1 MAYRSLLA
9 TFTCVA
15 LLLGCTCTTAP
26 LLVRQKNWSI
36 GILEGSSPLDLETA
50 GMIAP
55 RLTWRDIP
63 GISARF
69 VADPFL
75 VRRGAKWLLFFELF
89 NEGSQRGEIA
99 LAESDDLVSWSF
111 RDVVLAEPFHLSYPF
126 VFEHHG
132 QHYMIPESRAK
143 HEVRLYRAHNFPFDW
158 RLEKVLIQ
166 GNYADSSIV
175 QFGDTWWLFTSLPPY
190 TAALFHAP
198 SPLGP
203 WTQHPSSPMYADDS
217 SRARP
222 GGAPLV
228 LDGKLVRFV
237 QDNRQGYGKKVR
249 AMEVTALSA
258 TSFFEHPLE
267 PDPLLG
273 PGGEHWRW
281 NGMHHISAVK
291 LPNGRW
297 VAAVDGNGDGLPDHE
312 NE

>member
-1 MAYRSLLA
+1 M
-9 TFTCVA
+9 
-15 LLLGCTCTTAP
+15 
-26 LLVRQKNWSI
+26 
-36 GILEGSSPLDLETA
+36 
-50 GMIAP
+50 
-55 RLTWRDIP
+55 TWRDIP
-63 GISARF
+63 GIRARF

-75 VRRGAKWLLFFELF
+75 VRRGKKWLLFFELF
-89 NEGSQRGEIA
+89 NEARERGEIA
-99 LAESDDLVSWSF
+99 LAESDDLASWSF
-111 RDVVLAEPFHLSYPF
+111 RGIVLTEPFHLSYPF
-126 VFEHHG
+126 VFEYRG
-132 QHYMIPESRAK
+132 QHYMIPESRTN
-143 HEVRLYRAHNFPFDW
+143 HEVRLYRAHNFPLDW

-166 GNYADSSIV
+166 GDYADSSIV
-175 QFGDTWWLFTSLPPY
+175 QFRDTWWLFTSLPPY
-190 TAALFHAP
+190 TGALFHAP

-203 WTQHPSSPMYADDS
+203 WTQHPSSPMYTNDS

-237 QDNRQGYGKKVR
+237 QDNRAGYGKKVR

-281 NGMHHISAVK
+281 NGMHHISAVN

-297 VAAVDGNGDGLPDHE
+297 VAAIDGNGDGLPDDE